1 MRLRSV
7 LIMQSVILFT
17 ILWLGNPVLAE
28 TVYVQAKSAT
38 IRAGKTSL
46 SQVVA
51 AVRFGQGLE
60 LLEKH
65 DNWYRVDA
73 GKGVIGW
80 IYHNKVG
87 MHKPS
92 EQESR
97 LASLGK
103 NFRHTRSSPVTG
115 TAGVRGLDEFSTGY
129 ANAAGIAARHRAA
142 VDRMTNYRLS
152 DREVEAFLKSGRLG
166 EYAE

>member
-17 ILWLGNPVLAE
+17 ILWLGNPAMAE

-38 IRAGKTSL
+38 IRSGQTSL
-46 SQVVA
+46 SHVVA
-51 AVRFGQGLE
+51 SVSFGQGLE
-60 LLEKH
+60 LMEKQG
-65 DNWYRVDA
+65 NWYKVDA
-73 GKGVIGW
+73 GKGAIGW
-80 IYHNKVG
+80 IYHNKVST
-87 MHKPS
+87 HKPS

-103 NFRHTRSSPVTG
+103 NFRHTRSSSLTG

-129 ANAAGIAARHRAA
+129 ANAAGISARHRAA